1 LQPNIDAKMQD
12 AAEQQKASGG
22 ARLSNWIC
30 LIDSAIPAARE
41 NVRLDTLPR
50 ERAY

>member
-30 LIDSAIPAARE
+30 LIDSAHPGSA
-41 NVRLDTLPR
+41 
-50 ERAY
+50 